1 MKPTPEPVKSFP
13 RLTDIE
19 REVVAEAREWGRQ
32 RLQERL
38 QELAEQSGE
47 VFPPPAT
54 SAKTPD
60 VAKRTGRGK
69 AAR

>member
-1 MKPTPEPVKSFP
+1 MKPQPKALKSFP
-13 RLTDIE
+13 RLADIE

-54 SAKTPD
+54 SAQAPNA
-60 VAKRTGRGK
+60 AKRTGRGK
-69 AAR
+69 TGR